1 MGFLPTGF
9 VESWRDWRNRVI
21 ANPGFQLIAAK
32 VPFLRP
38 VANRRSQALFDII
51 AGFTYTQ
58 TLTACLELKLFS
70 RLEPGPESL
79 DVLADELAFAPHRLE
94 RLLKAAVS
102 LDLLE
107 ARSEGRYALGI
118 HGAAILGNP
127 WIMGFIRHH
136 PMLYRDL
143 IDPTGVAYGHHETEL
158 SRYWAYSDGQDG
170 TSAETAAVAPYSE
183 LMAASQR
190 VVARDIMAL
199 YDFSTTQSLLDVGGG
214 SGAFVEAVGRAYP
227 AVSLTV
233 FALPALAPLATDRFH
248 KAGLSARARFVPGS
262 FLTDSLP
269 QGADTITLIRV
280 LHDHDDESALRIL
293 TAIRACLPQHGC
305 LVLAEPMAGN
315 PKLAR
320 IMDAY
325 FGLYFAAMGQGKTRT
340 PQEIGVLAQKAGFRV
355 ICLAR
360 TKMPLITSLMVLRP

>member
-9 VESWRDWRNRVI
+9 VESWRDWRNDLI
-21 ANPGFQLIAAK
+21 ASPGFQGLASR

-58 TLTACLELKLFS
+58 TLSACLELQLFS
-70 RLEPGPESL
+70 RLTRGPESL
-79 DVLADELAFAPHRLE
+79 DVLADELAFEPHRLE

-107 ARSEGRYALGI
+107 ARSQGRYALGI

-127 WIMGFIRHH
+127 WIKGFIRHH

-143 IDPTGVAYGHHETEL
+143 LDPAGVAYGHHQTEL
-158 SRYWAYSDGQDG
+158 SRYWAYSGEQDG
-170 TSAETAAVAPYSE
+170 TSAATSSVTPYSE
-183 LMAASQR
+183 LMADSQIA
-190 VVARDIMAL
+190 VAREIKAL
-199 YDFSTTQSLLDVGGG
+199 HDFSKVHSLLDVGGG
-214 SGAFVEAVGRAYP
+214 SGAFVEAIGYWYP
-227 AVSLTV
+227 HIRLTV
-233 FALPALAPLATDRFH
+233 FDLPALAPLAATRFKDAELSDR
-248 KAGLSARARFVPGS
+248 ATFVPGS

-269 QGADTITLIRV
+269 QGADTVMLIRV

-293 TAIRACLPQHGC
+293 TAIRGCLPPHGC

-320 IMDAY
+320 ITDAY

-340 PQEIGVLAQKAGFRV
+340 PEEIGALAQKAGFSGIGRA
-355 ICLAR
+355 LS
-360 TKMPLITSLMVLRP
+360 KMPLITSVMVLRP